1 MRGSHEERTQC
12 VAEYQIYFNIE
23 FFYNRKTHCQGKDTT
38 TAHVFGGIKMV
49 AMDSEDVIQISP
61 LTALNLAR
69 TKPHRCIFVDC
80 RSFLAYNVAHIRD
93 SLNIH
98 CPPILKR
105 RLQRGSATLSSLLTC
120 PESKLAIDEADTL
133 IYYDEQ
139 TYDWDELEP
148 DTTIKIV
155 ATLLQRERKRS
166 KHFFLKG

>member
-1 MRGSHEERTQC
+1 
-12 VAEYQIYFNIE
+12 
-23 FFYNRKTHCQGKDTT
+23 
-38 TAHVFGGIKMV
+38 MV
-49 AMDSEDVIQISP
+49 AMDSEDDYVIQISP

-69 TKPHRCIFVDC
+69 TKPQHYIFVDC
-80 RSFLAYNVAHIRD
+80 RSFLAYNVAHIID

-120 PESKLAIDEADTL
+120 PESKLAIDEAETL
-133 IYYDEQ
+133 IYYDEG
-139 TYDWDELEP
+139 TYDWDELES

-155 ATLLQRERKRS
+155 STLLRRERKRS